1 MSKNIGKS
9 YITRMRRWH
18 VPRLKGSAK
27 ERVSLIC
34 DRAFYHDGPFK
45 FKLPRYYRD
54 RLYRKLCDCETIVY
68 NSRTKCCE
76 TKIIK
81 RYKSE
86 NLLSMQ
92 MQAEI
97 RNRIFAQYYQT
108 FGELKSKFP
117 NKSDIEIDFEILNSE
132 RSASLFR
139 RQDIYSKMSRFYNY
153 QRFKYRNF

>member
-27 ERVSLIC
+27 ERISLIC
-34 DRAFYHDGPFK
+34 DRAFYYDGPFK

-54 RLYRKLCDCETIVY
+54 RLYRKFCDCVTIVY
-68 NSRTKCCE
+68 NSKKKCCE

-86 NLLSMQ
+86 NLLSIQ

-97 RNRIFAQYYQT
+97 RGRILAQYRESFARFRSQ
-108 FGELKSKFP
+108 FP
-117 NKSDIEIDFEILNSE
+117 DKSDLQIDLEITRAEKNATAL
-132 RSASLFR
+132 R
-139 RQDIYSKMSRFYNY
+139 RNDIYSKMSRFYNY
-153 QRFKYRNF
+153 QRFKNKKI